1 MKSKDYFSSF
11 DAIIF
16 DLGGVIL
23 NIDYKLTTKAFQDL
37 GLEDFDAIYS
47 QTAQSGLFDKLETGA
62 ISAQYFVN
70 ELLPFLPKRTTAN
83 QVVNAWNAMII
94 NFPKENLDLI
104 QRLKAEK
111 QTFLLSNTNEIHIQH
126 FNRKLKNVSEESSLH
141 DFFHEVYFS
150 NEVKM
155 RKPNVDIFQFVCQKN
170 NLIPEKTLFIDDSI
184 QHIEGAKKIG
194 LNVYHLANSEQIT
207 DLF

>member
-23 NIDYKLTTKAFQDL
+23 NINYNLTAKAFQDL
-37 GLEDFDAIYS
+37 GLKDFDAIYS
-47 QTAQSGLFDKLETGA
+47 QATQSGLFDKLETGV
-62 ISAQYFVN
+62 ISAPYFVN
-70 ELLPFLPKRTTAN
+70 ELLPFLPKGTSAN
-83 QVVNAWNAMII
+83 QIVAAWNAMII
-94 NFPKENLDLI
+94 DFPKENLELI
-104 QRLKAEK
+104 QKLKTEK
-111 QTFLLSNTNEIHIQH
+111 PTFLLSNTNEIHIQQ

-141 DFFHEVYFS
+141 NFFQEVYFS
-150 NEVKM
+150 NEIKM
-155 RKPNVDIFQFVCQKN
+155 RKPNAEIFEFVCQKN

-184 QHIEGAKKIG
+184 QHIEGAQRIG
-194 LNVYHLANSEQIT
+194 LNVYHLTNGEKIT